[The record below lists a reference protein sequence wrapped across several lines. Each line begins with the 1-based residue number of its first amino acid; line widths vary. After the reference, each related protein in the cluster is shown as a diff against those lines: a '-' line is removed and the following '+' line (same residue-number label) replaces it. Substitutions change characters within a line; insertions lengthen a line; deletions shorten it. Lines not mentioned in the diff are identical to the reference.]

1 MCENLVKPYAVGTN
15 VPVHDAIKKVSGS
28 LRYTGDI
35 KLPHM
40 LHCKVLFSP
49 LPHAKIT
56 KIDTSKAEALEGVNA
71 VVCYK
76 DSPGVLYNGNGEDK
90 DFYKNERVFDQ
101 VVRYVGDK
109 VAAVAAETEAIA
121 KSALQLIEVE
131 YEELPHYLDME
142 EAMKEDAYP
151 IHGTS
156 NIIEE
161 VHLNCGDVDKAME
174 IAYKI
179 YEDTYTMPA
188 VHHGAMEPHVSIADY
203 DSSGKLTIYTPTQ
216 DVFGQ
221 RENLH
226 RIFSIPM
233 NKIRVL
239 APAIGGAFGGKIDL
253 ITEPITALLSMKT
266 GRPVKLVYNRRE
278 DICSTR
284 TRHSMKVKLRTG
296 VTKEGVIVAQD
307 VLAIMNAG
315 AYTSATMSVCWA
327 MGGKL
332 FKLHKT
338 SNLRYRGVPVYTNTA
353 IAGAMRGFGSPQLY
367 YPQQSQM
374 NAIAKD
380 LNIDIIEMQMLNL
393 VDPYD
398 VDKGSGEKLGNAR
411 VKDCVRIGAD
421 AFEWKKNYQV
431 QLHSQIENERYR
443 IGIGMASASHGNG
456 IYGVMSDTTGIIIK
470 MNEDGSAMLFTGVSD
485 LGSGTVTAQLQVVSE
500 VLGIPVS
507 KIGCIQTDTDATMWD
522 LGAYSS
528 RGVFVSCHAAKMVA
542 EKVRHALAI
551 EAAQLLD
558 VEIEELVFAKEQVYD
573 KHNSVKKVTLKEVM
587 KHAHDV
593 NERDICE
600 TGTFANCSNS
610 MSYGAHFAKVKVD
623 IETGEVKVLDYV
635 AVHDVGK
642 AINPQMVEGQIQG
655 AIQIGMGYVLS
666 EEIVYNE
673 KGKINNTNLKK
684 YQMMHTSDM
693 PKIQVKLVDSSEDTG
708 PFGAKS
714 IGECSIVPVAGAIS
728 NAIENAVGKR
738 CYKIP
743 LNPNSVLEC
752 IRH

>member
-1 MCENLVKPYAVGTN
+1 MGENSCGVGTS
-15 VPVHDAIKKVSGS
+15 VPVHDAIKKVCGS

-40 LHCKVLFSP
+40 LHCKVLYSP
-49 LPHAKIT
+49 LPHAKIIN
-56 KIDTSKAEALEGVNA
+56 IDISKAEALDGVCA

-76 DSPGVLYNGNGEDK
+76 DCPDIVYNGNGEDK

-121 KSALQLIEVE
+121 RQAIRLIDVE
-131 YEELPHYLDME
+131 YEELPYYLDME
-142 EAMKEDAYP
+142 DAMRKDAYP

-161 VHLNCGDVDKAME
+161 VCLSCGDVDLAME
-174 IAYKI
+174 SAYKI

-188 VHHGAMEPHVSIADY
+188 VHHGAMEPHVSVADY
-203 DSSGKLTIYTPTQ
+203 DSSGKLTLYTPTQ

-221 RENLH
+221 RENLQ
-226 RIFSIPM
+226 RIFGLPM

-253 ITEPITALLSMKT
+253 ITEPITALLAMKT
-266 GRPVKLVYNRRE
+266 ERPVKLVYNRRE
-278 DICSTR
+278 DICSSR
-284 TRHSMKVKLRTG
+284 TRHGMKVTLRTG

-307 VLAIMNAG
+307 VLALMNAG

-338 SNLRYRGVPVYTNTA
+338 ENLRYRGVPVYTNTA

-374 NAIAKD
+374 NIIAND
-380 LNIDIIEMQMLNL
+380 LNLDIIEMQMRNL

-398 VDKGSGEKLGNAR
+398 VDKGSNQKLGNAR
-411 VKDCVRIGAD
+411 VKDCVTIGAKQ
-421 AFEWKKNYQV
+421 FEWTKNLLLQMET
-431 QLHSQIENERYR
+431 HHDRYR
-443 IGIGMASASHGNG
+443 IGIGMATASHGNG
-456 IYGVMSDTTGIIIK
+456 IYGVMPDKTGIIIK
-470 MNEDGSAMLFTGVSD
+470 MNEDGSAMLYTGVSD
-485 LGSGTVTAQLQVVSE
+485 LGSGTVTAQLQVISE
-500 VLGIPVS
+500 ILGIPIH

-528 RGVFVSCHAAKMVA
+528 RGVFVTCQAARVVA

-551 EAAQLLD
+551 EAAQLLETD
-558 VEIEELVFAKEQVYD
+558 IEELVFKNEKVYVKQNID
-573 KHNSVKKVTLKEVM
+573 KSATLQELM

-593 NERDICE
+593 NERDVCE
-600 TGTFANCSNS
+600 TGTFANCSNA
-610 MSYGAHFAKVKVD
+610 MSYGAHFAKVQVD
-623 IETGEVKVLDYV
+623 METGKTKVLEYV
-635 AVHDVGK
+635 AVHDVGT
-642 AINPQMVEGQIQG
+642 AINPKMVEGQIQG

-666 EEIVYNE
+666 EELLYHE
-673 KGKINNTNLKK
+673 SGKIRNDNLKK
-684 YQMMHTSDM
+684 YKLMHMNDM
-693 PKIQVKLVDSSEDTG
+693 PKIKVELVKSCEETG

-714 IGECSIVPVAGAIS
+714 IGECSIVPIAGAIS
-728 NAIENAVGKR
+728 NAIVNAIGER
-738 CYKIP
+738 CCNIP
-743 LNPNSVLEC
+743 LTEKRILQY
-752 IRH
+752 IHKH